1 MINLKKLLSLLLLST
16 SIPSI
21 CFNTLTDLQE
31 YADQHAEFPNAD
43 DDYWADPDYT
53 SYHRKL
59 NPTVLTQTLQA
70 IGLQKNTGWDITYFE
85 DILNRTLAQRKKAG
99 LSGRK
104 VAHIQFT
111 FPAKV
116 LVWGDLG
123 GCFHSLVRSLNW
135 LQSQGIIND
144 HLEVTKNG
152 YYLVFNGNVI
162 NRSPYILETLTTLMI
177 LLERNPDRVIYIR
190 GEAEDRQNWHD
201 EGLKRE
207 LLIRSNRRLTGKI
220 PYDEPVSDFFETLP
234 LAFYIST
241 IKDPATLI
249 RISPSGLNNA
259 EIDEQLC
266 NDFWTT
272 LPKDALHYYD
282 ITKRIPSASKVD
294 VRVII
299 KSEDWMI
306 ERRSVSG
313 EPRNMFGLG
322 LLDQDRS
329 ATAWSIL
336 SAPNMGNQKYFG
348 FEYDA
353 FVQLSIEAYI
363 KDSSICLFNE
373 NIKLLQGFKQH
384 EGFNLFTGI
393 QLTRKNIVKN
403 DFKIGSSLGL
413 IGGLPVMSRNVLR
426 GMSNRIQKANL
437 QDELHSLYLTLTTY
451 NDDYTPYV
459 ARENIVKL
467 IDKDHVD
474 VVLSPTGHQTLT
486 SYLDLIREN
495 KLLVLFPIAGSSE
508 FFKPD
513 LAGLINYR
521 AQISDE
527 IYALISHIIA
537 KKAVK
542 RVALFYQEDAYG
554 LSALDAAHRTLK
566 SFGVTDWIDISY
578 LRGSTEFK
586 KQADI
591 IKEKNPD
598 SIGLLSTALPT
609 REFLRQ
615 LGTQNLTNKV
625 LFGPSF
631 LAEDTIRT
639 FAARQGVSIVF
650 SAIIPSPFQ
659 STSPLV
665 EEYRKQMSIYGYKYD
680 TFSLEGY
687 LGASILIDALSHIKE
702 PTREKIKS
710 YLESLKNYDLKGI
723 KLSFDPEKR
732 SLSTKVWIEQGENEP
747 WIEFDLVDLRA
758 KIKQQTD
765 NIQEIKTTIASPI
778 NTAQNP
784 QKP

>member
-1 MINLKKLLSLLLLST
+1 MINLKNLLSILLLAT

-31 YADQHAEFPNAD
+31 YAARHVEFPKAD

-59 NPTVLTQTLQA
+59 NPNILTEALRTT
-70 IGLQKNTGWDITYFE
+70 GLQKNRGWDITLFE
-85 DILNRTLAQRKKAG
+85 DALKRTLAQREKAK

-104 VAHIQFT
+104 IAHIQLT
-111 FPAKV
+111 FPAKF

-123 GCFHSLVRSLNW
+123 GCFHSLVRALNW
-135 LQSQGIIND
+135 LQVKGIIND
-144 HLEVTKNG
+144 NLEIIKND
-152 YYLVFNGNVI
+152 YYFVFNGNAI
-162 NRSPYILETLTTLMI
+162 NHSAYILETLTTLFI
-177 LLERNPDRVIYIR
+177 LLQRNPEHVIYIR
-190 GEAEDRQNWHD
+190 GESEDRKNWHD
-201 EGLKRE
+201 AGLKRE

-220 PYDEPVSDFFETLP
+220 PYDEPVSAFFDTLP

-241 IKDPATLI
+241 IKDPASLI
-249 RISPSGLNNA
+249 RISPSGLDNA

-266 NDFWTT
+266 NDFWTK
-272 LPKDALHYYD
+272 PPNDSLHYYD
-282 ITKRIPSASKVD
+282 ITKRIPSSTNVNVK
-294 VRVII
+294 VII
-299 KSEDWMI
+299 KSEDVMI

-313 EPRNMFGLG
+313 EPRSMFGLG

-336 SAPNMGNQKYFG
+336 SAPNIGNQKYFG

-353 FVQLSIEAYI
+353 FGQLSIEAYI

-413 IGGLPVMSRNVLR
+413 IGGLPVMSRDVLR

-437 QDELHSLYLTLTTY
+437 EDELSSLHLTLTTY
-451 NDDYTPYV
+451 NDDYTPYL
-459 ARENIVKL
+459 ARENIIKL

-486 SYLDLIREN
+486 SYLDLIKEN

-508 FFKPD
+508 FFKSD
-513 LAGLINYR
+513 LVGLINYR
-521 AQISDE
+521 AKLSDE
-527 IYALISHIIA
+527 INALVGHIIT

-554 LSALDAAHRTLK
+554 LSALDAAHETLK

-631 LAEDTIRT
+631 LAEDTIRI
-639 FAARQGVSIVF
+639 FAARQGISIIF
-650 SAIIPSPFQ
+650 SAVVPSPFK
-659 STSPLV
+659 SSCPLV
-665 EEYRKQMSIYGYKYD
+665 AEYQRQMSIHEYKYD
-680 TFSLEGY
+680 AFSLEGY
-687 LGASILIDALSHIKE
+687 LTASILIDALSHIQS

-710 YLESLKNYDLKGI
+710 YLESLKDYDLKGI
-723 KLSFDPEKR
+723 KLSFNAEQR
-732 SLSTKVWIEQGENEP
+732 SLGTKVWIETGQTED
-747 WIEFDLVDLRA
+747 WIEFDLAEMHA
-758 KIKQQTD
+758 KKKQQKG
-765 NIQEIKTTIASPI
+765 NVQEIKPPTPSPI
-778 NTAQNP
+778 NTAQTP